1 MDILNII
8 NFDGHAGRTA
18 IVSQK
23 HNSPINRVYVPNLA
37 GVLLVRA
44 PLFQAVRN
52 EIDQRNLGMML
63 VVDNIINE
71 SKLLIQQLLLVLG
84 QFELSISQSAR
95 FRDHTIKSCQCCERR
110 ELCCTVV
117 HAHVR
122 SVLRLMMRQMDDIG
136 IGILLNIHHSS
147 PALWPPIWLFLSI
160 VVPPSM
166 RFIPLS
172 MAFLPNLS

>member
-1 MDILNII
+1 MDIFYII
-8 NFDGHAGRTA
+8 NLDSHAGRTT

-23 HNSPINRVYVPNLA
+23 HNSPIDRVYVTNLA
-37 GVLLVRA
+37 GVLLVFA
-44 PLFQAVRN
+44 TLFQIVRN
-52 EIDQRNLGMML
+52 EIDQRNLRMMI

-71 SKLLIQQLLLVLG
+71 SKLLIQQHLFVLG

-122 SVLRLMMRQMDDIG
+122 SVLRLMMRQMDDIS
-136 IGILLNIHHSS
+136 ISHMPTKARNMNRSV
-147 PALWPPIWLFLSI
+147 WPLPI
-160 VVPPSM
+160 PSVF
-166 RFIPLS
+166 RIS
-172 MAFLPNLS
+172 VYERV

>member
-1 MDILNII
+1 MDIFYII
-8 NFDGHAGRTA
+8 NLDSHAGRTT

-23 HNSPINRVYVPNLA
+23 HNSPIDSVYVTNLA
-37 GVLLVRA
+37 GVLLVLA
-44 PLFQAVRN
+44 TLFQIVGN

-71 SKLLIQQLLLVLG
+71 SKLLIQQNLIVLG
-84 QFELSISQSAR
+84 QFDLSISQSAR

-122 SVLRLMMRQMDDIG
+122 VVGCFVVWQMDDIR
-136 IGILLNIHHSS
+136 IGVLLILHQSS
-147 PALWPPIWLFLSI
+147 PAL
-160 VVPPSM
+160 
-166 RFIPLS
+166 
-172 MAFLPNLS
+172 